1 MEYIF
6 LDTAIDSFIFYK
18 KKVLTLRNIY
28 IENCFKRYFNLN
40 HFKTY
45 CTKNKKHVK
54 RYSSIHIFLILKLKY
69 LPN

>member
-6 LDTAIDSFIFYK
+6 LDTAIDSFIFC

-45 CTKNKKHVK
+45 CTKNKKHMK
-54 RYSSIHIFLILKLKY
+54 RYSSIRIFLILKLKY
-69 LPN
+69 LSN